1 VNDHQ
6 ETPPP
11 APPVPAGT
19 ESSAAGRPDAGGPE
33 GGGPRP
39 EGPETEATAP
49 GHPVIE
55 EPVTDRYAAS
65 AASMPPP
72 GPTSGPGLG
81 GPGGWPPRP
90 PGPVPPGPVPSGSW
104 VVPTAG
110 APAGTPPP
118 GAYAAGAADRGSPGP
133 RGPWTFLL
141 GALIGAVVAAL
152 VAGGLVIATRDDGT
166 DPNPRAPLARNTS
179 VFAEPRDV
187 QGVLQKVE
195 PAVVVIRTGGATDD
209 FAAGELRGGEGTG
222 FVISPDGYIVTNNHV
237 IEGAGGRIEVT
248 FLDGTEERA
257 RVVGRSPGNDLAV
270 LKVEAHDLPV
280 AELGDSNA
288 LQVGDQVLAIGNA
301 LALEGGPS
309 VTQGIVSAKGRQI
322 TTENG
327 ETLFNLL
334 QTDAAINRGNSGG
347 PLVNSRGQVVG
358 INTAIAPPDQTQN
371 VGFAIPISQ
380 ARPVIDQ
387 LRQGRNVRIAFLGVE
402 TQTFTRAIANE
413 LDVDFTPGAVVRR
426 VSAGSPARSA
436 GIEAGDVIVKV
447 GDVEVVSA
455 DDVAEGVRTHR
466 PGDRVSV
473 VVVRDGHRRTLTAT
487 LAERPEEG

>member
-1 VNDHQ
+1 MNDDQ

-11 APPVPAGT
+11 APPDGT
-19 ESSAAGRPDAGGPE
+19 DASAAGRSDVDGPGVEGPE

-55 EPVTDRYAAS
+55 EPVTDRHAAS
-65 AASMPPP
+65 VSGPGAAP
-72 GPTSGPGLG
+72 GPGLG

-90 PGPVPPGPVPSGSW
+90 PDPVRPGSW
-104 VVPTAG
+104 AV
-110 APAGTPPP
+110 PAGGGPAAPPPP
-118 GAYAAGAADRGSPGP
+118 GASAPGATDRGSPGP

-195 PAVVVIRTGGATDD
+195 PAVVVVRTGGATDD

-222 FVISPDGYIVTNNHV
+222 FVISSDGYIVTNNHV
-237 IEGAGGRIEVT
+237 IDGAGGRIQVT

-380 ARPVIDQ
+380 ARPVIDE
-387 LRQGRNVRIAFLGVE
+387 LRQGRNVQIAFLGVE
-402 TQTFTRAIANE
+402 TQTLTRAIANE

-473 VVVRDGHRRTLTAT
+473 VVVRDGRRRTLTAT